1 MVLVSLKERLKYS
14 NMGDE
19 CAEKTEEGSNKEDN
33 KSNKQMQCYQTD

>member
-19 CAEKTEEGSNKEDN
+19 RAEKKEGSNKEDN